1 MAPGLIEAL
10 RAEFGAGVGRLLDQ
24 ASLKGVS
31 LRVLERTFVVTA
43 ALNALTLGVAGI
55 ALLTSLLALSN
66 LRLPQL
72 APIWAAGIP
81 RCRLIQLEML
91 KTVCLGLFTALL
103 SLPLGLLV
111 AWCLVAVVN
120 VQAFGWRLPLHLFPV
135 QWLQLFDLALLT
147 ALLASIP
154 PMIRLARTSP
164 TQLAKIFAD
173 ER

>member
-1 MAPGLIEAL
+1 LIEAL

-24 ASLKGVS
+24 ASLKTLS
-31 LRVLERTFVVTA
+31 TRVFERTFVVTA

-55 ALLTSLLALSN
+55 ALLTSLFALSN

-72 APIWAAGIP
+72 APVWAVGIP
-81 RCRLIQLEML
+81 RRQLVQLEML
-91 KTVCLGLFTALL
+91 KTVSLALFTALL

-135 QWLQLFDLALLT
+135 QWLQLFGLALLT

-154 PMIRLARTSP
+154 PMIRLARTTP
-164 TQLAKIFAD
+164 AQLAKVFAD

>member
-1 MAPGLIEAL
+1 LIEAL
-10 RAEFGAGVGRLLDQ
+10 RAEFGAGIGRLLDQ
-24 ASLKGVS
+24 ASLKTLS
-31 LRVLERTFVVTA
+31 TRVFERTFVVTA

-72 APIWAAGIP
+72 APIWAVGIP
-81 RCRLIQLEML
+81 RRQLVQLEIL
-91 KTVCLGLFTALL
+91 KTVSLALFTALL

-120 VQAFGWRLPLHLFPV
+120 VQAFGWRLPLYLFPV
-135 QWLQLFDLALLT
+135 QWLQLFGMALLT

-154 PMIRLARTSP
+154 PMIRFARTSP
-164 TQLAKIFAD
+164 AQLAKVFAD